1 MNTLKFNKN
10 KTKLTLTINN
20 KILKLKQSNNYRT
33 KNLYYKINNKY
44 YIPLSYFDTI

>member
-1 MNTLKFNKN
+1 MNTIKFNKN
-10 KTKLTLTINN
+10 KTKLTLITNN
-20 KILKLKQSNNYRT
+20 KTIKLKQSNNYKT